1 MMTVTADIYGT
12 IDGQD
17 IKSFILKRG
26 AFQAQVIE
34 YGATL
39 ISLMVP
45 DAQGAV
51 ADVVLGYD
59 TLEGYRASKTY
70 FGVTAGRYGNRI
82 RRGVLSLDG
91 HSYQLSTNEG
101 KNHLHGGRNGF
112 DRKIWRGEAL
122 PESCAVRLVYRS
134 PDGEEGYPGTLDLA
148 VTYALGENGLF
159 TVEIRAKT
167 DRATVCNPVHHTYWN
182 LGGHDSGDVLGH
194 RLAFSSDFYTPVD
207 AELLATG
214 EIRSVAGTPFD
225 FRSPKTIGADLARI
239 ENPGGGLSADAAGG
253 YDHNFVL
260 RGDVGA
266 MKLCVRAADPKSGRG
281 MELTTSEP
289 GVQFYTGGYLE
300 PSIVGKGGQGYCRY
314 GGFTLETQKFPCSPE
329 FGHFPSARLE
339 AGQDYRH
346 RMEFRFFNET
356 R

>member
-1 MMTVTADIYGT
+1 MTVTTNAYGT
-12 IDGQD
+12 LDGKE
-17 IKSFILKRG
+17 IRSFTLKQG
-26 AFQAQVIE
+26 AFEAEIIE

-39 ISLMVP
+39 TRLLVP
-45 DAQGAV
+45 DRNGTP

-59 TLEGYRASKTY
+59 ALEGYRASRTY

-82 RRGVLSLDG
+82 RRGMLSLDG
-91 HSYQLSTNEG
+91 QTHQLSANEG
-101 KNHLHGGRNGF
+101 QNHLHGGKNGF

-122 PESCAVRLVYRS
+122 PDGCAVRLTYRS
-134 PDGEEGYPGTLDLA
+134 LDGEEGYPGTLDLA
-148 VTYALGENGLF
+148 VTYALQPTGAFNIMIEG
-159 TVEIRAKT
+159 KT
-167 DRATVCNPVHHTYWN
+167 DRTTVCNPVHHSYWN
-182 LGGHDSGDVLGH
+182 LGGHDSGAVLDH

-225 FRSPKTIGADLARI
+225 FRSAKAIGADIARI

-260 RGDVGA
+260 RGEADA
-266 MKLCVRAADPKSGRG
+266 LKLCVRAVDPKSGRG
-281 MELTTSEP
+281 MELWTSEP

-300 PSIVGKGGQGYCRY
+300 PSIVGKGGHGYCRY
-314 GGFTLETQKFPCSPE
+314 GGFTLETQKFPGSPE

-339 AGQDYRH
+339 PGDDYRH
-346 RMEFRFFNET
+346 QMQFNFFNET
-356 R
+356 P